1 MGANGA
7 NYANLFLG
15 NLLCARAGQPA
26 LPHSAHPTFFK
37 QARVVFFKE

>member
-1 MGANGA
+1 MEGNGA
-7 NYANLFLG
+7 NYAILFLG
-15 NLLCARAGQPA
+15 NLLYAKAGQPA